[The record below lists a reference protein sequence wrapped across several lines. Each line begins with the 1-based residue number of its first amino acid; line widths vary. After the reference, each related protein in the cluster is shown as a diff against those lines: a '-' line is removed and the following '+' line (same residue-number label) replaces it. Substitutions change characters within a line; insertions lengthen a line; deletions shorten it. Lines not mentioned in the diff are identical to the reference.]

1 MFQSQQM
8 EGGDLENLNEIASF
22 TNHDSSIE
30 KLLPY
35 EGGKKN
41 QNFDLVKK
49 TFNIT
54 EEIEHSRDKYL
65 VWVAIDREVDIL
77 KRTMRIYDWTNTEQT
92 IPIIEEVHI
101 GYEKNFP
108 RPKQS
113 NRFTDYAK
121 FNLSD
126 LYCFSGKNV
135 GYLPSQMKL
144 LPTWQDVQ
152 DGIIRE

>member
-1 MFQSQQM
+1 M
-8 EGGDLENLNEIASF
+8 EGGDVENLNEIASF

-77 KRTMRIYDWTNTEQT
+77 KRTMRIYDWTNTE
-92 IPIIEEVHI
+92 
-101 GYEKNFP
+101 
-108 RPKQS
+108 
-113 NRFTDYAK
+113 
-121 FNLSD
+121 
-126 LYCFSGKNV
+126 
-135 GYLPSQMKL
+135 
-144 LPTWQDVQ
+144 
-152 DGIIRE
+152 